1 MIEIGVSPILF
12 AIGPFELR
20 WYGIMIVLAVITGIS
35 MTVIMAK
42 REGVG
47 NITKHQIM
55 SIAIWAIPG
64 GIVGSRLLHNIDL
77 WVTTGSPGPL
87 LGGEGATIFG
97 AILGGTLAASIAA
110 RVMGISIGHFA
121 NIVALG
127 LPLSQAIGRVGCI
140 LNGCCYGKPT
150 ALPWGVVWTHPRSY
164 AYQDTFLRGIAVHP
178 TQVYELIW
186 NLFFVFTTVW
196 LVRKR
201 LLKRGW
207 MLYLLYISVYS
218 FGRFFITLLR
228 VNEPFLFGLQQAQ
241 VVSLLVL
248 AIAIPLLVYLL
259 RKPVSQPEIAA
270 ISATGDDT

>member
-1 MIEIGVSPILF
+1 MIEFGVNPILF

-47 NITKHQIM
+47 NITRYQIV
-55 SIAIWAIPG
+55 SIAIWVIPG
-64 GIVGSRLLHNIDL
+64 GIVGSRLLHIIDM
-77 WVTTGSPGPL
+77 WVTTGNPGPL

-110 RVMGISIGHFA
+110 WVMGISIGHFA
-121 NIVALG
+121 NIVALV
-127 LPLSQAIGRVGCI
+127 LPLGQAIGRVGCT
-140 LNGCCYGKPT
+140 LNGCCYGEPT
-150 ALPWGVVWTHPRSY
+150 ALPWGVVWTHPNSY
-164 AYQDTFLRGIAVHP
+164 AYRDTFLAGVAVHP
-178 TQVYELIW
+178 TQVYEIIW
-186 NLFFVFTTVW
+186 NVLFVFAAVW
-196 LVRKR
+196 LLRKR
-201 LLKRGW
+201 LLRRGW
-207 MLYLLYISVYS
+207 TLYLLYISVYS
-218 FGRFFITLLR
+218 FGRFFITFLR

-259 RKPVSQPEIAA
+259 RKPAPAPLVAA
-270 ISATGDDT
+270 AQQED